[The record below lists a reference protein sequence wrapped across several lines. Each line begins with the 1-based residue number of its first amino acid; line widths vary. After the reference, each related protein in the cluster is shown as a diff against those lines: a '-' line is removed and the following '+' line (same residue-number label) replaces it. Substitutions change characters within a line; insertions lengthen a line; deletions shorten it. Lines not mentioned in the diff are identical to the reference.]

1 MPKIK
6 GEHMKTRTIESIVFD
21 RGIDRAISLEKKGWR
36 CFATSYDEV
45 ILCKAGE
52 ESNAVVPLDICR
64 PVRYVEKEDSLR
76 NLIHAKRKGD

>member
-1 MPKIK
+1 VSKIK
-6 GEHMKTRTIESIVFD
+6 GDEMDSELEPIPD

-52 ESNAVVPLDICR
+52 ESNAVVPLDLCR
-64 PVRYVEKEDSLR
+64 PIRYVEKEDSLR
-76 NLIHAKRKGD
+76 NLIYPKRKGD